1 MKFEYISTARTQA
14 VSDLNILMYSPDG
27 VKNFKATIETGAN
40 ANQVA
45 ASLESLA
52 KEIREKAQPLPFRV
66 Y

>member
-27 VKNFKATIETGAN
+27 VRQFKATIETGSN

-45 ASLESLA
+45 HRLEQLA